1 LYCPILKFPSNYLYV
16 LFIFLSKKSDY
27 GVNPNKRR
35 VPGSCYITFNRNI
48 SQSKHEYYWP
58 CVQNSVT
65 RSFNNGTE
73 TRVHLRLLSSIRK
86 TSSKK
91 RSIRKTSSK
100 KRSIIPLLNFFF
112 LTTQVQAVLP
122 HRSRDNVY
130 RSIRLSEPKG
140 QHGRR
145 SHATSVYLNRFRI
158 QMFAVKRH
166 SPRSIIVRQWSQ
178 GEWKTAADVNIRQ
191 ARVIKASKRLRSR
204 GLKGT
209 QITHPTR
216 PLS

>member
-1 LYCPILKFPSNYLYV
+1 LYV

-100 KRSIIPLLNFFF
+100 KRSIIPLLNFFLKLLKYKQSC
-112 LTTQVQAVLP
+112 LTGLETMSTEALDYQNQRANTAVAHTLP
-122 HRSRDNVY
+122 
-130 RSIRLSEPKG
+130 
-140 QHGRR
+140 QF
-145 SHATSVYLNRFRI
+145 T
-158 QMFAVKRH
+158 
-166 SPRSIIVRQWSQ
+166 
-178 GEWKTAADVNIRQ
+178 
-191 ARVIKASKRLRSR
+191 
-204 GLKGT
+204 
-209 QITHPTR
+209 
-216 PLS
+216 